1 MRTPCAAAL
10 LLLFP
15 LALFTQEP
23 RKDASLEAAL
33 MNAYT
38 ANLNVEGKGKPFAA
52 ANTISAAWL
61 ESINWYLSPWLM
73 ADGNETLT
81 FSKGAFI
88 IRAKHVGTI
97 AYGTYKLGTGNAIEL
112 HIANWSDS
120 TADMLKDLGFQ
131 KNVVIVNYVNDPSN
145 FRYQSRISLGKP
157 GVDFYATDSWTPDGG
172 TYKLDGYDTEKLAY
186 GSTGVANGR
195 LNVRSIPSVTGAK
208 TMTLDNKQVIDL
220 KGRTAAKFTV
230 DGIEDSWY
238 YVAIYDLEYVDHGWV
253 FGGYLK
259 DIKIAPVSR

>member
-1 MRTPCAAAL
+1 MRLLCSAAL

-23 RKDASLEAAL
+23 RKDATLEAAL
-33 MNAYT
+33 INAYA
-38 ANLNVEGKGKPFAA
+38 ANLNAEGKRKTFVAV
-52 ANTISAAWL
+52 NTITAASL

-73 ADGNETLT
+73 ADSNETLT

-97 AYGTYKLGTGNAIEL
+97 AYGTYKLGAGNTIEL
-112 HIANWSDS
+112 HIANWNDS
-120 TADMLKDLGFQ
+120 TADTVKDLGFE
-131 KNVVIVNYVNDPSN
+131 KSVVTVNYVNDPSN
-145 FRYQSRISLGKP
+145 FRYQSRIGLGRP
-157 GVDFYATDSWTPDGG
+157 GADFYATDSWTPDGG
-172 TYKLDGYDTEKLAY
+172 IYKLDGHDTEKLAY

-195 LNVRSIPSVTGAK
+195 LNVRSVPSVSGVK

-230 DGIEDSWY
+230 DGIEDRWY
-238 YVAIYDLEYVDHGWV
+238 YVAIYDMEYVDHGWV

-259 DIKIAPVSR
+259 DIKIVPVSR